1 VLILT
6 DFQKQDTILK
16 SFCEL
21 AEEEM
26 LVTKGDP
33 VSKLP
38 IPESADP
45 LQIITYLAY
54 HLYIRLQLV
63 VHCTEPF
70 LRRTIEPQVT
80 QSIAAVEEATTR
92 LNVVQPG
99 GGIKEVWDVA
109 ARTVSSYVTSGQE
122 NADNSLANSAI
133 CEAVELID
141 EELEIRYP
149 SEVSPM
155 VSYMQNI
162 QALIKYGIDGSQ
174 IESSHVIIYLN
185 NERRL
190 PRGCFSEAYLA
201 SVDRLRP
208 LMELVHLRQLT
219 VDELQKIYLTFVWQT
234 ENVLTHFKSR
244 RDIPGVLSP
253 IDELPSDE
261 NQRITLL
268 QETLKSLKTAAGILK
283 YRKFVLCVHQEV
295 IRVVDSEGNLSLSRI
310 NSYHSLYSAVSER
323 TGLASQVLQI
333 LGYQKSQDGKC
344 VTLGDYQSN
353 SRILKEF
360 LRMADQQLV
369 VSVGDPAGLKPVD
382 SIDHKARLVTHLAYH
397 LHLRCGALPLSS
409 AQHLLWSSSA
419 DIRASMALVDAIGD
433 KLGIMKSGSEAR
445 RLWTTLQDDLSQYL
459 ATGDSGANRH
469 RICKTLESMDA
480 SLRAEFMRIGIL
492 APLAHVVGYVQ
503 NIGAI
508 ISLVLEH
515 GHIPRENAET
525 YVMVTS
531 RLLPFS
537 FSDEF
542 MGVHKSVL
550 DLVRKSFTGLREG
563 ELDQLY
569 EQIVW
574 MADNVLTYFQP
585 EAHDAGNMSL
595 ALQALAQEIGIANL
609 TFTSS
614 VLGHQ
619 SNENLVPAQLSSTVQ
634 TIDSE
639 SDGEEKADVSE
650 KNEKEKDFAVYEDNN
665 VLAMN
670 DEAVSLLSEYHQSDN
685 TEEISKATQRLL
697 SSVLSSEDWSK
708 DPSLQESLAEIRR
721 GNHMHLLE
729 MEMESLSCK
738 LRNAAEELE
747 KEIGHLEA
755 YCLETAPEIVHQAL
769 SSALSEKKCSLEV
782 LTSQMTFLKA
792 FRSHCCMV
800 PSILRPRLHDF
811 SKEELL
817 SALSRVLESF
827 KADTAVLCKLVKKVS
842 PLLQF

>member
-1 VLILT
+1 
-6 DFQKQDTILK
+6 
-16 SFCEL
+16 
-21 AEEEM
+21 
-26 LVTKGDP
+26 
-33 VSKLP
+33 
-38 IPESADP
+38 
-45 LQIITYLAY
+45 
-54 HLYIRLQLV
+54 
-63 VHCTEPF
+63 
-70 LRRTIEPQVT
+70 
-80 QSIAAVEEATTR
+80 
-92 LNVVQPG
+92 
-99 GGIKEVWDVA
+99 
-109 ARTVSSYVTSGQE
+109 
-122 NADNSLANSAI
+122 
-133 CEAVELID
+133 
-141 EELEIRYP
+141 
-149 SEVSPM
+149 
-155 VSYMQNI
+155 
-162 QALIKYGIDGSQ
+162 
-174 IESSHVIIYLN
+174 
-185 NERRL
+185 
-190 PRGCFSEAYLA
+190 
-201 SVDRLRP
+201 
-208 LMELVHLRQLT
+208 
-219 VDELQKIYLTFVWQT
+219 
-234 ENVLTHFKSR
+234 
-244 RDIPGVLSP
+244 
-253 IDELPSDE
+253 
-261 NQRITLL
+261 
-268 QETLKSLKTAAGILK
+268 
-283 YRKFVLCVHQEV
+283 
-295 IRVVDSEGNLSLSRI
+295 
-310 NSYHSLYSAVSER
+310 
-323 TGLASQVLQI
+323 
-333 LGYQKSQDGKC
+333 
-344 VTLGDYQSN
+344 
-353 SRILKEF
+353 
-360 LRMADQQLV
+360 
-369 VSVGDPAGLKPVD
+369 
-382 SIDHKARLVTHLAYH
+382 
-397 LHLRCGALPLSS
+397 
-409 AQHLLWSSSA
+409 
-419 DIRASMALVDAIGD
+419 MALVDAIGD